1 MFLSRLR
8 VLFPLLFLFLL
19 SKNYILCLW
28 RLFWSLTKNSSKR
41 QKHTKLSSDRHIL
54 LFGSVR
60 CLHYVCLFL
69 FDHPVDVNEGTISFR
84 VRLVSPCC
92 DRRKTS
98 PRSRGER
105 GGKIILFLRAK
116 KRKLLPSF
124 LLCCCVVWS
133 LLFYNYYELYSR
145 GLLGLLLVLFCSFIA
160 FSWFKPSSRRR
171 REESSSLVVP
181 FSLFHSHALSFIT
194 LKKQAPSWSVDRSLL
209 QTEDTQFFWI
219 K

>member
-1 MFLSRLR
+1 MF
-8 VLFPLLFLFLL
+8 VEAFLVFDQ
-19 SKNYILCLW
+19 K
-28 RLFWSLTKNSSKR
+28 FSKR

-116 KRKLLPSF
+116 KRKLLLPSSSVVVSCDLFFFITTMNYIRAGSLGFFSFSFVLLLPSRGSNRRVVVVGRSRLLLLF
-124 LLCCCVVWS
+124 LLLSFTHTRSLSS
-133 LLFYNYYELYSR
+133 LLKNR
-145 GLLGLLLVLFCSFIA
+145 HLLEASIDHFSKQKTHNLFSYIF
-160 FSWFKPSSRRR
+160 
-171 REESSSLVVP
+171 
-181 FSLFHSHALSFIT
+181 
-194 LKKQAPSWSVDRSLL
+194 
-209 QTEDTQFFWI
+209 
-219 K
+219 

>member
-41 QKHTKLSSDRHIL
+41 QKHTKLSSDRQIL
-54 LFGSVR
+54 LIGSVR

-105 GGKIILFLRAK
+105 GGKIIYSFCAPK
-116 KRKLLPSF
+116 KESSFLPSSS
-124 LLCCCVVWS
+124 VVVSCDLFFFITTMNYIRAGS
-133 LLFYNYYELYSR
+133 LGFFSR
-145 GLLGLLLVLFCSFIA
+145 SFIA

-171 REESSSLVVP
+171 REESSPLVDP
-181 FSLFHSHALSFIT
+181 FSLFHSRALSFIT
-194 LKKQAPSWSVDRSLL
+194 LKKQAPS
-209 QTEDTQFFWI
+209 
-219 K
+219 

>member
-1 MFLSRLR
+1 MF
-8 VLFPLLFLFLL
+8 VEAFLVFDQ
-19 SKNYILCLW
+19 K
-28 RLFWSLTKNSSKR
+28 FSKR

-145 GLLGLLLVLFCSFIA
+145 GLLGLLLVLFYSFIA

-209 QTEDTQFFWI
+209 QTEDTQFIFVHFLNKVKKRII
-219 K
+219 KRNVL